1 MVKAAMPGRPARRLS
16 GRPRLATAALLCLNT
31 PMQKHRDLWKEII
44 ASALTAMAEEAQG
57 AGAAAGTAIDS
68 NAMVVETPP
77 KPEMGDL
84 AFPMFSF
91 ARALRKAP
99 PLIAQEVV
107 RRIGES
113 TAGQAS
119 AMGEAAAAGPYVNVR
134 LERTSVI
141 QEVLR
146 EVAAEGASYGKSD
159 ALAGARVLLEFSCP
173 NTNKPLHIGH
183 LRNDAIGESLSRI
196 LREAGAELRKV
207 NLINDR
213 GVHICKSMLAYRM
226 FGGET
231 TPESEGIKGDHF
243 VGDYYVKYAQW
254 AKDHPEAEEQVR
266 LMLRQWEEG
275 DPGVMAL
282 WHRMNGWVISG
293 IEETYRRTGVSFDQV
308 YHESEIYKLGRQE
321 VLAGLEKDIFQRDP
335 DGSVWADLSGKG
347 MDREVLLRSDG
358 TSIYLTQDI
367 GTAIQRSRDWPF
379 DRLIYVVGSEQR
391 HHFKVLF
398 QVLSVLG
405 YAWAANLHHL
415 AYGMVNLPEGKMK
428 SREGTVVDADDL
440 LDELE
445 AMAAEEIRGK
455 EREEDV
461 GDLSKTAREIA
472 LGALH
477 YWLLQISPQKDMTFD
492 PKESLSFN
500 GNTGPY
506 LQYSGARIS
515 SVLRKFEQRKDS
527 FREGRVSPASL
538 GLPEEWE
545 IAKALA
551 LFPETV
557 AAAARDLNPSVLAVS
572 LFELCKAFSRYY
584 QDNPILRNEDASL
597 VVSRIALLRGVLQVL
612 RNGLALLGIP
622 FLEAM

>member
-1 MVKAAMPGRPARRLS
+1 
-16 GRPRLATAALLCLNT
+16 
-31 PMQKHRDLWKEII
+31 MQKHRDLWKEII
-44 ASALTAMAEEAQG
+44 AGALTAMADEAKG
-57 AGAAAGTAIDS
+57 AGAASGPAIDP
-68 NAMVVETPP
+68 NAIIVETPP
-77 KPEMGDL
+77 KPDLGDI
-84 AFPMFSF
+84 AFPMFPF
-91 ARALRKAP
+91 ARPLRKAP

-107 RRIGES
+107 KRIGGAGAAGGR
-113 TAGQAS
+113 TAAG
-119 AMGEAAAAGPYVNVR
+119 GEAIAAGPYVNVR
-134 LERTSVI
+134 LDRTAAI
-141 QEVLR
+141 EEILR
-146 EVAAEGASYGKSD
+146 EVAAEGTRYGKSD
-159 ALAGARVLLEFSCP
+159 ALARTRILLEFSCP

-196 LREAGAELRKV
+196 LAEAGADLRKV

-275 DPGVMAL
+275 DPEVIAL
-282 WHRMNGWVISG
+282 WRRMNGWVIAG
-293 IEETYRRTGVSFDQV
+293 IEQTYRRTGVTFDQV
-308 YHESEIYKLGRQE
+308 YYESEIYTLGKQE
-321 VLAGLEKDIFQRDP
+321 VLGGLEKGIFQRDP
-335 DGSVWADLSGKG
+335 DGSVWADLSDKG

-358 TSIYLTQDI
+358 TSIYMTQDI

-379 DRLIYVVGSEQR
+379 DKLVYVVGSEQR

-405 YAWAANLHHL
+405 YPWAANLHHL

-445 AMAAEEIRGK
+445 GMAAEEIRGK

-477 YWLLQISPQKDMTFD
+477 YWLLQTSPQKDMTFD
-492 PKESLSFN
+492 PKESLAFN

-506 LQYSGARIS
+506 LQYTGARIS

-527 FREGRVSPASL
+527 FREGRVSSAAL
-538 GLPEEWE
+538 FLPEEWE
-545 IAKALA
+545 LAKSLA

-584 QDNPILRNEDASL
+584 QDNPILRNEDQNL
-597 VVSRIALLRGVLQVL
+597 VVSRIALIRGVLQVL